1 MNKNSEFNIENIK
14 VKINKLIGRF
24 LLFIIAGVAGF
35 KLNNILSNPS
45 NFFKLFYTNIYKN
58 FHSYSYMSNR
68 FWTLFLVFYLISTAI
83 GMFFLA
89 KSLLK
94 KNFLHSLIYTVM
106 ICLFILS
113 LSTSIYSIEG
123 IKENRNINDN
133 IEIIRPYISNDEY
146 ILLKS
151 KYLQINSKKN
161 FDTINDKIRG
171 VAKKHGANINQ
182 NE

>member
-1 MNKNSEFNIENIK
+1 
-14 VKINKLIGRF
+14 
-24 LLFIIAGVAGF
+24 
-35 KLNNILSNPS
+35 
-45 NFFKLFYTNIYKN
+45 
-58 FHSYSYMSNR
+58 
-68 FWTLFLVFYLISTAI
+68 
-83 GMFFLA
+83 
-89 KSLLK
+89 
-94 KNFLHSLIYTVM
+94 M

-151 KYLQINSKKN
+151 KYLQINSKKD